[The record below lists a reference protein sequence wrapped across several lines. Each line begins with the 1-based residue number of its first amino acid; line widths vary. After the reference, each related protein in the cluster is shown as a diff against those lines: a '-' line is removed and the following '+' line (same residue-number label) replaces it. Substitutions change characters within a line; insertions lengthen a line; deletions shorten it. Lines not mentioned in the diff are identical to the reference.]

1 MYWELTYT
9 LSKNLYSRS
18 ASWGWKIDFIWGL
31 LCVLIDR
38 VLALLFLIFWNLHAV
53 CLLFPSLLWIFTYSF
68 VQAFSCSFN
77 KYELGALRAG
87 GLPAGANGKEPVCQG
102 RAVRDLGW
110 SLSREDPLEEGMV
123 THPSLLAWR
132 IPRTEKPVGLQSMG
146 SQRVGHEGSDLA
158 HSCVGTGLGEGV
170 RVRENAHHWE
180 PCALLGETT
189 WWTLE
194 GLQKLRAGMSN
205 SDCRVGELFSED
217 LGRIIFL

>member
-1 MYWELTYT
+1 MLRLRACTWLWALPHCSVWHFPGTLMYWELTYT

-77 KYELGALRAG
+77 KHELGALRAG

-146 SQRVGHEGSDLA
+146 SQRVWHYWATKHPKTNRIKNPYED
-158 HSCVGTGLGEGV
+158 
-170 RVRENAHHWE
+170 
-180 PCALLGETT
+180 
-189 WWTLE
+189 WWR
-194 GLQKLRAGMSN
+194 K
-205 SDCRVGELFSED
+205 
-217 LGRIIFL
+217 